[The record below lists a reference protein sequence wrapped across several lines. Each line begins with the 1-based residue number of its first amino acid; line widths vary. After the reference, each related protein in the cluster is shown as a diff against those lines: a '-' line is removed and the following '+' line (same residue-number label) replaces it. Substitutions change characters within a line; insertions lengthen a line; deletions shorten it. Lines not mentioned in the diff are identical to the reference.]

1 MKFLRYKTFG
11 AKIKKLAAALVLSLS
26 TFPVVAQTVSFTI
39 DQVEA
44 GKKIYDLN
52 CASCHGMDLEGA
64 AVIPGLAD
72 STFAAKWSGA
82 ELNNLA
88 TDLRRMPP
96 GNQSQLGD
104 PDYQALAAYI
114 LAFNGAEAANI
125 VALDLDSGL
134 LLPQLTESNSELS

>member
-1 MKFLRYKTFG
+1 MKFLRYKTFD
-11 AKIKKLAAALVLSLS
+11 ARLQKIAAAIVFSLS
-26 TFPVVAQTVSFTI
+26 TFSVIAQTVSFTN

-44 GKKIYDLN
+44 GKEIYDLN
-52 CASCHGMDLEGA
+52 CASCHGMNLEGA

-96 GNQSQLGD
+96 GNQSILVD
-104 PDYQALAAYI
+104 ADYQALTAYI
-114 LAFNGAEAANI
+114 LAFNGVEAANI
-125 VALDLDSGL
+125 IAKV
-134 LLPQLTESNSELS
+134 